1 MRTQKI
7 ISGNPEGIYT
17 VIATMRSFDS
27 LEEADEWN
35 KKIEEDEEEG
45 AAA

>member
-7 ISGNPEGIYT
+7 ISGNPEGIYS

-27 LEEADEWN
+27 LDEEVEE
-35 KKIEEDEEEG
+35 IEEDEKEG